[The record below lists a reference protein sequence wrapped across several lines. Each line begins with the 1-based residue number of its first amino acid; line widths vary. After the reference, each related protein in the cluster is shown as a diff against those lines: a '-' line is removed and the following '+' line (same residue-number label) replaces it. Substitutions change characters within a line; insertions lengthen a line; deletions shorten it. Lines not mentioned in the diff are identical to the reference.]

1 MGDTDFPDVNL
12 GDLLGGFSVESRAP
26 GGGAAAAV
34 TATIAAGLIRMVA
47 QRSSGSWDDAAGAV
61 AQARALQARCA
72 PLADAD
78 AQAWREAFDAMRG
91 DAPDDVGLEEKLAGA
106 VEPLL
111 LIASTAADVAA
122 LAATVAE
129 RGEGAFR
136 GDAAAAAVLAEA
148 AARSAAHLV
157 AINLAVTEHDPRLAH
172 ARLLEEAAAEA
183 ARRAL
188 DAGP

>member
-47 QRSSGSWDDAAGAV
+47 QRSSGSWDDAAGVV

-78 AQAWREAFDAMRG
+78 AQAWRKAFDAMRG
-91 DAPDDVGLEEKLAGA
+91 DVPDGIGLEEKLAGA

-136 GDAAAAAVLAEA
+136 ADAAAAAVLAEA
-148 AARSAAHLV
+148 AARAAAHLV